1 MPTAEEKSFD
11 TGADL
16 TPTLGAHAA
25 LIEQAIELALPS
37 SYRGMVIYSETTPAS
52 TGQPSGYAT
61 NWYQWHRR
69 CLWFKPSTGEIF
81 QFNGTTWALGVAKPG
96 TGTIINAMIVDGTI
110 QIAKLSTAGGTP
122 LQVLQVNTPGTG
134 FQFATL
140 ANALAN
146 ASVATNKLISG
157 LSGSKYLASNG
168 TTVTW
173 EILDSATLLALFGS
187 NEIPPDYLTR
197 GSANQVL
204 TTNAAG
210 TAVIWA
216 APTSAIADYSL
227 ALQKVAKVVGDTG
240 KYLQYDATGELKAV
254 TLAIPTPVGTVFAS
268 SSEVATGTE
277 ASKAIAPVNV
287 KNINGLLKASGTFTI
302 VRNAGPGSKWAADTT
317 VVHHNIPALTTDTT
331 LAPPGDSYLR
341 ATFGTPL
348 VDANYAVLMDVVE
361 TLPYETQFPAITI
374 HAKTTT
380 HFIFTWLIVFPATY
394 TVRLLI
400 L

>member
-96 TGTIINAMIVDGTI
+96 TGTIINAMIADGTI
-110 QIAKLSTAGGTP
+110 QIAKLSTAGSTP

-157 LSGSKYLASNG
+157 LVGSKYLASNG

-173 EILDSATLLALFGS
+173 EILDSATLLALFGT

-254 TLAIPTPVGTVFAS
+254 TLAIPTPVGTSFANA
-268 SSEVATGTE
+268 SEVEAGTE
-277 ASKAIAPVNV
+277 TAKAIAPANVRSIAGLVKASASVAINVNV
-287 KNINGLLKASGTFTI
+287 SGVTIATLTAGFNIASVSVVGNAARLTFTTAMLTATYACLPHVGAGGSI
-302 VRNAGPGSKWAADTT
+302 VTEPIVT
-317 VVHHNIPALTTDTT
+317 
-331 LAPPGDSYLR
+331 
-341 ATFGTPL
+341 
-348 VDANYAVLMDVVE
+348 
-361 TLPYETQFPAITI
+361 
-374 HAKTTT
+374 KTTT
-380 HFIFTWLIVFPATY
+380 YVDIYATSSGS
-394 TVRLLI
+394 TGPWDFNVI
-400 L
+400 II